1 MGTAVQLVEKQPFE
15 RLTMDIFTDE
25 LLVLVGDGEK
35 RLFSRTGAEYS
46 HSDTYV
52 AGLCS
57 YNGDRV
63 FGLLESHTN
72 SRKYS

>member
-1 MGTAVQLVEKQPFE
+1 
-15 RLTMDIFTDE
+15 MDIFTDE
-25 LLVLVGDGEK
+25 LPVLVGDGAK
-35 RLFSRTGAEYS
+35 GLYSRTGAEYS

-57 YNGDRV
+57 YNGDRIL
-63 FGLLESHTN
+63 GRLESCNN

>member
-1 MGTAVQLVEKQPFE
+1 MQLVEKEPSE
-15 RLTMDIFTDE
+15 RLITDIFTDE
-25 LLVLVGDGEK
+25 LPVLVGDGEK
-35 RLFSRTGAEYS
+35 GLYSSIGAEYS

-57 YNGDRV
+57 YNADRV
-63 FGLLESHTN
+63 LGRLESYTN